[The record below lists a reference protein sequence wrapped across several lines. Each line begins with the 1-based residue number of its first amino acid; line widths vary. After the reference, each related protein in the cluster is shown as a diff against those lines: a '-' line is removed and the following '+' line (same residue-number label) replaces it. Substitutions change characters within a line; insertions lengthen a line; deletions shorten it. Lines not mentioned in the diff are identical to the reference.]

1 MNKKLL
7 VGVSLLFVFLIVLA
21 ARTIL
26 PRFMNRSCLEAH
38 AYQIDST
45 DFTVFTSNQ
54 LQNLRQI
61 VDYPLNDYV
70 VSHDVE
76 FTPDNQTLAI
86 SGIGGVGE
94 PGYIKIWYLSEGCF
108 RRIGGV
114 NDIGAAFISFSHDSH
129 LMLVNQCVINNC
141 YRIVSVVAGEE
152 SREFEYAEFVA
163 FPEQEFVSYTA
174 SGNQDRLLW
183 NPNTFSDVNLSTN
196 WLQNARGFSPDDQLF
211 VTTSSDADI
220 QVWDINTGLQV
231 TQLTGSRKSDFQ
243 TESIRRLIFSP
254 DSRWVA
260 SHSAGEQVRVWNA
273 RNGTLQIFPTDE
285 SVIIND
291 FAFTE
296 DSRHFL
302 YGKHVWDVEAGE
314 IAFDLDGTFFE
325 ELSPD
330 GSFFVSISDNR
341 VDFWDANTF
350 EHLHHLEFQ
359 NEYVSDVSISEDGKL
374 IAIAT
379 WEDDCGEYRCMD
391 ASGSVEI
398 WAVPVSSFLE

>member
-1 MNKKLL
+1 M
-7 VGVSLLFVFLIVLA
+7 
-21 ARTIL
+21 
-26 PRFMNRSCLEAH
+26 
-38 AYQIDST
+38 
-45 DFTVFTSNQ
+45 
-54 LQNLRQI
+54 
-61 VDYPLNDYV
+61 
-70 VSHDVE
+70 
-76 FTPDNQTLAI
+76 
-86 SGIGGVGE
+86 
-94 PGYIKIWYLSEGCF
+94 
-108 RRIGGV
+108 
-114 NDIGAAFISFSHDSH
+114 
-129 LMLVNQCVINNC
+129 
-141 YRIVSVVAGEE
+141 
-152 SREFEYAEFVA
+152 
-163 FPEQEFVSYTA
+163 
-174 SGNQDRLLW
+174 
-183 NPNTFSDVNLSTN
+183 
-196 WLQNARGFSPDDQLF
+196 
-211 VTTSSDADI
+211 
-220 QVWDINTGLQV
+220 
-231 TQLTGSRKSDFQ
+231 
-243 TESIRRLIFSP
+243 
-254 DSRWVA
+254 A

-359 NEYVSDVSISEDGKL
+359 NEYVSDVSISEDGKP